1 MIEDRLL
8 IWKFKRGST
17 DALRRI
23 YEKYKND
30 MLKLSVALM
39 NDVTAAEDVVQD
51 VFLGFAQSA
60 VKVKTQGN
68 LKQYF
73 SSCVVNRIRNYRR
86 DRRRHK
92 TSGIEEA
99 DCVICEIKRP
109 EQWAILSEEMEL
121 LNNALAQIPYEQ
133 REVVTL
139 YMQAD
144 MTFRQIAGMQNASI
158 NTIQG
163 RYRYGIDKLRSILN
177 SRLKHSG
184 SPE

>member
-17 DALRRI
+17 EALCRI

-30 MLKLSVALM
+30 MLKLSVALI
-39 NDVTAAEDVVQD
+39 NDVTAAEDIVQD
-51 VFLGFAQSA
+51 VFLSFARSA
-60 VKVKTQGN
+60 AKIKTHGN

-73 SSCVVNRIRNYRR
+73 SSCLVNRTRNYRR
-86 DRRRHK
+86 DQQRHK
-92 TSGIEEA
+92 TTDIEEA
-99 DCVICEIKRP
+99 DCAICEIKRP
-109 EQWAILSEEMEL
+109 EQWAILSEEMEM

-144 MTFRQIAGMQNASI
+144 TTFRKIAKMQNASI
-158 NTIQG
+158 NTVQG
-163 RYRYGIDKLRSILN
+163 RYRYGMNKLRSILN
-177 SRLKHSG
+177 SEIDK
-184 SPE
+184 